1 MKHTVFV
8 PIVTKKG
15 DVIGKAIAS
24 EAINRKNEYIN
35 PVIRVTVASHGM
47 LFLLP
52 RPQCSLLEKGKTDVL
67 MESYLLYGETLEQ
80 GVERILLRTLPTAP
94 LQNLHFSFMYHFE
107 NEATNRLIYLF
118 TLDLDDDSIL
128 CNKKFKGG
136 KLWTFQQI
144 EHNLHRNFFSGCFE
158 CEYEHIK
165 EIIYT
170 REKYKEF

>member
-1 MKHTVFV
+1 MKHTVFI
-8 PIVTKKG
+8 PIVTTKG

-35 PVIRVTVASHGM
+35 PVIRITVAAHGM

-52 RPQCSLLEKGKTDVL
+52 RPQCCMFEKGKTDLL

-80 GVERILLRTLPTAP
+80 GIKRVLLNTLPTAS
-94 LQNLHFSFMYHFE
+94 LQDLHFNFMYHFE

-144 EHNLHRNFFSGCFE
+144 EHNLH
-158 CEYEHIK
+158 
-165 EIIYT
+165 
-170 REKYKEF
+170 

>member
-1 MKHTVFV
+1 
-8 PIVTKKG
+8 
-15 DVIGKAIAS
+15 
-24 EAINRKNEYIN
+24 
-35 PVIRVTVASHGM
+35 
-47 LFLLP
+47 
-52 RPQCSLLEKGKTDVL
+52 

-80 GVERILLRTLPTAP
+80 GIKRVLLNTLPTAS
-94 LQNLHFSFMYHFE
+94 LQDLHFNFMYHFE

-144 EHNLHRNFFSGCFE
+144 EHNLHRNFFSSCFE
-158 CEYEHIK
+158 HEYEQIK

-170 REKYKEF
+170 REKYKES

>member
-80 GVERILLRTLPTAP
+80 SVERILLRTLPTAP
-94 LQNLHFSFMYHFE
+94 LQLS
-107 NEATNRLIYLF
+107 LI
-118 TLDLDDDSIL
+118 
-128 CNKKFKGG
+128 
-136 KLWTFQQI
+136 
-144 EHNLHRNFFSGCFE
+144 
-158 CEYEHIK
+158 HI
-165 EIIYT
+165 
-170 REKYKEF
+170 